1 VFGLRTELCLVIGR
15 VVLVCGHLAGS
26 IHVSEGFCNEVFVV
40 CTIWILASVLLLS
53 GNSEIGG
60 RKKLV
65 GGARE
70 FPEGSIAIVST
81 EAGFTS
87 ITMMGKIHPIATDI
101 VQS

>member
-1 VFGLRTELCLVIGR
+1 
-15 VVLVCGHLAGS
+15 
-26 IHVSEGFCNEVFVV
+26 
-40 CTIWILASVLLLS
+40 LLLS

-81 EAGFTS
+81 EARFTS
-87 ITMMGKIHPIATDI
+87 ITMMGKIHPIPTDI